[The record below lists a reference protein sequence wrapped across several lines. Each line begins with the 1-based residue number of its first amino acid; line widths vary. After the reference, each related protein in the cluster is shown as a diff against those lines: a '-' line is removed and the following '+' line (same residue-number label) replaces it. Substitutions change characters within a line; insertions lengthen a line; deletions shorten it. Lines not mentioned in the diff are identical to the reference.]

1 MATNPGAV
9 LQISIKKCDHS
20 TEKNLFVSVAN
31 SFSMLEIFEHYHG
44 HIDFIVYE
52 ISIATETKKV
62 DNTKSTFEIQS
73 SLTVADLITR
83 FGIKNLV
90 FSCKRKEATRCQDV
104 GIGQH
109 DYDTGE
115 KHKCFR

>member
-1 MATNPGAV
+1 MATNPGTV

-31 SFSMLEIFEHYHG
+31 SFSMLEIFERYHG
-44 HIDFIVYE
+44 HVDYLVYE

-73 SLTVADLITR
+73 SLTVADLIAR
-83 FGIKNLV
+83 FEIKNLV

-104 GIGQH
+104 GIGQR
-109 DYDTGE
+109 DYNAAK
-115 KHKCFR
+115 KHI